1 MNTINNLFKGFEK
14 VEITEAELVK
24 AMGDG
29 SPMSVNELEGRIRQL
44 IAELTEGKEKNKVR
58 IMFKR

>member
-1 MNTINNLFKGFEK
+1 
-14 VEITEAELVK
+14 
-24 AMGDG
+24 MGDG